1 MPKSLPRLPDAEQE
15 VMHALWQCEIPAERA
30 AVAEKLTRAM
40 AETTLL
46 TLLTRLAERK
56 FIAIEKVGR
65 RSVYTPLVSKQDY
78 LAARSRSFIDT
89 LCGGSLP
96 TFAAALCEGGL
107 TQEELQELRALLE
120 RDEL

>member
-1 MPKSLPRLPDAEQE
+1 MSKSLPRLPDAEQE
-15 VMHALWQCEIPAERA
+15 VMHALWQCEQPAERA
-30 AVAEKLTRAM
+30 AIAEKLTRAM

-107 TQEELQELRALLE
+107 TREELQELRALLE

>member
-30 AVAEKLTRAM
+30 AVAGKLTRAM

-46 TLLTRLAERK
+46 TLLTRLAERN

-107 TQEELQELRALLE
+107 TREELQELRALLE

>member
-1 MPKSLPRLPDAEQE
+1 
-15 VMHALWQCEIPAERA
+15 MHALWQCEIPAERA

-46 TLLTRLAERK
+46 TLLTRLAERN

-107 TQEELQELRALLE
+107 TREELQELRALLE

>member
-15 VMHALWQCEIPAERA
+15 VMHALWQCEIPAERS
-30 AVAEKLTRAM
+30 AVAGKLTRAM

-65 RSVYTPLVSKQDY
+65 RSVYTPLVSRQDY

-107 TQEELQELRALLE
+107 TREELQELRALLE

>member
-46 TLLTRLAERK
+46 TLLTRLAERN

-107 TQEELQELRALLE
+107 TREELQELRALLE